1 MPIRK
6 RCALPVVL
14 LLVAGLAPFG
24 AARAEDNV
32 TPTAREFEDAIPEGG
47 SLTGREIY
55 RRFLANKFRQS
66 FQELRVISTDP
77 GGSDQVTHFTTRL
90 QDLRDEDGN
99 ATNGLRAKMLV
110 EVTAP
115 FDMRHTAY
123 LIISKDPG
131 PDDEFAYKPSQRRVS
146 RVNLKK
152 TSLMGTDY
160 TFNDIAF
167 QNLDDAD
174 YLRHPDELIHG
185 VPVYVVEANL
195 KRSIDVEYHRTL
207 SYLEKEHYVPL
218 RTRYWD
224 DFDVEA
230 KELTAPHDRITNF
243 GNVWVAAESTMHDLM
258 QQTRSTLHVDQLDTD
273 VVFGKQIFA
282 VSRLTRGR

>member
-1 MPIRK
+1 MPTRK

-14 LLVAGLAPFG
+14 LLVAGLAPLG
-24 AARAEDNV
+24 AARAKDDV
-32 TPTAREFEDAIPEGG
+32 TPSAREFEDAIPEGG

-90 QDLRDEDGN
+90 QDLRDADGN

-174 YLRHPDELIHG
+174 YLRHPDELIDG
-185 VPVYVVEANL
+185 VPVYVVESNL
-195 KRSIDVEYHRTL
+195 KRSIDVEFHRTL

-230 KELTAPHDRITNF
+230 KELTAPHDGIKNF
-243 GNVWVAAESTMHDLM
+243 GEVWVAAESTMHDLM

-282 VSRLTRGR
+282 VSRLAQGR

>member
-1 MPIRK
+1 M
-6 RCALPVVL
+6 PVVL
-14 LLVAGLAPFG
+14 LFVAGLVPFG
-24 AARAEDNV
+24 AARAEDSG
-32 TPTAREFEDAIPEGG
+32 TPSAREFEDAIPEGG

-115 FDMRHTAY
+115 FDMRHTAS

-167 QNLDDAD
+167 QNLDDAE
-174 YLRHPDELIHG
+174 YLRHPDELIDG

-230 KELTAPHDRITNF
+230 KELTAPHDRIKNF
-243 GNVWVAAESTMHDLM
+243 GEVWVAAESTMHDLM

-282 VSRLTRGR
+282 VSRLAQGR